1 MEPVRDT
8 VYRYAQLKYVAD
20 LYSRQGL
27 PIPYK
32 VARDMVNIEAEARAK
47 FTPAQLDEI
56 MATHVAQAGF
66 RVAYEH
72 EHAMEARDR
81 QNLEGAADRFAREA
95 TQGMFG
101 QRDGLSSDQWAE
113 LHATGKVTFP
123 STKIDPTQA
132 DAAIR
137 QSTKRLDPTGKGWSK
152 KEWIAKLDALTDA
165 RNRRD
170 QKSFDRVAAGIQQDP
185 KELAKA
191 ADDWATQRI
200 IYGLKE
206 RADARDDG
214 EDEVVE
220 ADEQTKRKMDV
231 TDAYLSEVEEGRVDP
246 QHSSGSLS
254 DDYLN
259 DDTMRGDIARA
270 MQAHE
275 DASGS
280 SFSSWRK

>member
-47 FTPAQLDEI
+47 FTTAQLDEI

-123 STKIDPTQA
+123 STKIDPSA
-132 DAAIR
+132 VDF
-137 QSTKRLDPTGKGWSK
+137 TKK
-152 KEWIAKLDALTDA
+152 
-165 RNRRD
+165 RNRR
-170 QKSFDRVAAGIQQDP
+170 QR
-185 KELAKA
+185 LA
-191 ADDWATQRI
+191 
-200 IYGLKE
+200 
-206 RADARDDG
+206 
-214 EDEVVE
+214 
-220 ADEQTKRKMDV
+220 
-231 TDAYLSEVEEGRVDP
+231 
-246 QHSSGSLS
+246 
-254 DDYLN
+254 
-259 DDTMRGDIARA
+259 
-270 MQAHE
+270 
-275 DASGS
+275 ASG
-280 SFSSWRK
+280 REPI